1 MNNYLARLAL
11 TSDGITIS
19 YGSKNDNPVESTA
32 FNWSYAFRDGSSLV
46 GYVDGQLDRDKK
58 MLLNP
63 SNISANYID
72 VDGKTVLVSW
82 TNKDFVSFE
91 TTLDNTDILIVASND
106 NFVANSLCL
115 VSSATRSRAQVTEQG
130 VQLVAESLKPNT
142 WSLIPVTSFVSAPES
157 GIGFDWSFSSLFP
170 FFAISLN
177 CWLPSPRLMY
187 QWTFL
192 PFLPLYPFLRV
203 MRTTSNSDELV
214 NKASFNSKQPKLA

>member
-19 YGSKNDNPVESTA
+19 YGSENDNLVESTLL
-32 FNWSYAFRDGSSLV
+32 NWSYAFSDGSSLV
-46 GYVDGQLDRDKK
+46 GRVDGHLDKNKK
-58 MLLNP
+58 TLLKP
-63 SNISANYID
+63 TNISADYID

-82 TNKDFVSFE
+82 KTNDFVSFE
-91 TTLDNTDILIVASND
+91 MTQDNTNLLIVASND
-106 NFVANSLCL
+106 NFVANSMCL
-115 VSSATRSRAQVTEQG
+115 VSSATRKRAQITERG
-130 VQLVAESLKPNT
+130 VQLVAESLKQDS
-142 WSLIPVTSFVSAPES
+142 WSLTPVTSFASVPES
-157 GIGFDWSFSSLFP
+157 GIGFDWSFSSSFP

-203 MRTTSNSDELV
+203 MRTTHHSDDLV
-214 NKASFNSKQPKLA
+214 KKAGLNSKQPKLA

>member
-1 MNNYLARLAL
+1 VNNYLARLAF

-19 YGSKNDNPVESTA
+19 YGSDNENPVESTV
-32 FNWSYAFRDGSSLV
+32 FNWSYAFSDGSSLV
-46 GYVDGQLDRDKK
+46 GHVDGQLGKDKK
-58 MLLNP
+58 TLLNP
-63 SNISANYID
+63 TNISADYID

-82 TNKDFVSFE
+82 KDKDFVSFE
-91 TTLDNTDILIVASND
+91 TTLDKGNVLIVASND
-106 NFVANSLCL
+106 NFVANSMCL
-115 VSSATRSRAQVTEQG
+115 VSSETRTRAQVTEQG

-142 WSLIPVTSFVSAPES
+142 WSITPVNSFVSAPES
-157 GIGFDWSFSSLFP
+157 GIGLDWSFSSLFP

-203 MRTTSNSDELV
+203 MRTTSYSDDLV
-214 NKASFNSKQPKLA
+214 NKAGYNSKQPRLA

>member
-72 VDGKTVLVSW
+72 VDGKPFWSVGQT
-82 TNKDFVSFE
+82 K
-91 TTLDNTDILIVASND
+91 IL
-106 NFVANSLCL
+106 
-115 VSSATRSRAQVTEQG
+115 
-130 VQLVAESLKPNT
+130 
-142 WSLIPVTSFVSAPES
+142 
-157 GIGFDWSFSSLFP
+157 
-170 FFAISLN
+170 
-177 CWLPSPRLMY
+177 
-187 QWTFL
+187 
-192 PFLPLYPFLRV
+192 
-203 MRTTSNSDELV
+203 
-214 NKASFNSKQPKLA
+214 